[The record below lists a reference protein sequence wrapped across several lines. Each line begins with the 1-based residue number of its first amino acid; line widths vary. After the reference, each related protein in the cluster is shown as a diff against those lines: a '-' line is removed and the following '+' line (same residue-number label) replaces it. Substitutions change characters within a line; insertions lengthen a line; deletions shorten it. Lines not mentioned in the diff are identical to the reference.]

1 MKEKLLFISLI
12 AVIISI
18 CGCNKKTIV
27 LNNGLNKIEKNVLS
41 NDSLKSIDQNFNK
54 FKGLLD
60 ECTTIPKGYKLITM
74 NQMHH
79 YWKNYSD
86 ILSPNY
92 FESDLNGDKKVDFA
106 FIMRDSN
113 MQNSFICSFI
123 SFDHSY
129 NFYII
134 DSAVTFEQK
143 NQIIIYPNNEMLIRT
158 PFETFNL
165 KNTSINSILIWDALE
180 YTYYWNKNRFDIIM
194 YD

>member
-1 MKEKLLFISLI
+1 MKEKLLLILLI

-18 CGCNKKTIV
+18 CGCNKTTIV
-27 LNNGLNKIEKNVLS
+27 LNNDQNKIENNVLS
-41 NDSLKSIDQNFNK
+41 NDSLKAIEQNLNK
-54 FKGLLD
+54 FKELLD

-86 ILSPNY
+86 IPSPNY

-113 MQNSFICSFI
+113 TQNSFICSFI
-123 SFDHSY
+123 SFDTSY

-134 DSAVTFEQK
+134 DSAVTFEKK
-143 NQIIIYPNNEMLIRT
+143 NQIIIYPNNEMFIRT